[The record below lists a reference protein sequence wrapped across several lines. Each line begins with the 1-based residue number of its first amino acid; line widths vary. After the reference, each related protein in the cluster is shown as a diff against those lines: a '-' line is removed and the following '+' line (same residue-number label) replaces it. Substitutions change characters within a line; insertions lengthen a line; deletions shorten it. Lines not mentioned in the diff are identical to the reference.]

1 MKKIVSLFLSLML
14 ASSLVACEN
23 TALVESVLQES
34 GLPTIQLESMVGSS
48 GSSIE
53 SSMPNVSI
61 VPDTGKVLIA
71 YFSLFGN
78 ADCTEGVDAIASA
91 SIVMD
96 GTRRYSTTEY
106 LANLIQKEVG
116 GDIHLIETLEQYPS
130 NYDEVISQNHDE
142 SHSRGDCH
150 L

>member
-1 MKKIVSLFLSLML
+1 MTTNGENKPLANTTRTKEEKLRILFLSLML
-14 ASSLVACEN
+14 ANSLVACEN

-78 ADCTEGVDAIASA
+78 ADCTEGGGCYCLRQHCNGRNQAI
-91 SIVMD
+91 
-96 GTRRYSTTEY
+96 
-106 LANLIQKEVG
+106 
-116 GDIHLIETLEQYPS
+116 
-130 NYDEVISQNHDE
+130 
-142 SHSRGDCH
+142 
-150 L
+150 